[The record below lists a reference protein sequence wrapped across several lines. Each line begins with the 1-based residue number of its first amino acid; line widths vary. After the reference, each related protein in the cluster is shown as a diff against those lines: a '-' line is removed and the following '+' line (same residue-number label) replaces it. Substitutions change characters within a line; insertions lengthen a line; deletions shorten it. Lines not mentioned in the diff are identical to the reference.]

1 MFKTKNQNSSVVYF
15 DARCACFSTKAHG
28 GIHMA
33 RGYSTSLSQIRCH
46 DVHVVAPYSSPAFS
60 QVEIRICSYRIL
72 IYYGAVFLV
81 SIPYYLL
88 HNQMVS
94 ILIFMRL
101 ILRDRSLDTIT
112 RIEQITDGSIVI

>member
-1 MFKTKNQNSSVVYF
+1 M
-15 DARCACFSTKAHG
+15 D
-28 GIHMA
+28 
-33 RGYSTSLSQIRCH
+33 
-46 DVHVVAPYSSPAFS
+46 VVAADLR
-60 QVEIRICSYRIL
+60 QGCRISACHMNASMCLSRKACAACIK

-88 HNQMVS
+88 HNQLVS

>member
-1 MFKTKNQNSSVVYF
+1 MFITKNQNSSVVYF
-15 DARCACFSTKAHG
+15 DARCACFSTKAHA

-33 RGYSTSLSQIRCH
+33 RG
-46 DVHVVAPYSSPAFS
+46 
-60 QVEIRICSYRIL
+60 YRIL

>member
-1 MFKTKNQNSSVVYF
+1 MLIDVNAHNEKPKQLRSIL
-15 DARCACFSTKAHG
+15 ACAAYIK
-28 GIHMA
+28 
-33 RGYSTSLSQIRCH
+33 
-46 DVHVVAPYSSPAFS
+46 
-60 QVEIRICSYRIL
+60 

-88 HNQMVS
+88 HNKMVS

-101 ILRDRSLDTIT
+101 ILCDRSLDAIT

>member
-1 MFKTKNQNSSVVYF
+1 MFITKNQNSSVVYF
-15 DARCACFSTKAHG
+15 DARCACFSTKAHA

-33 RGYSTSLSQIRCH
+33 RGYSISLSQIRCH